1 MRFLVLVGVVLALSA
16 CSTLV
21 QTSSGKEYLASYAA
35 VNAKTGKPLSGTD
48 EEIRKAAS
56 VEPILRFP
64 ARLGLARI
72 EGGCLTGIPER
83 EVALWH
89 GLAKRNRK
97 LGEFVPISPIIA
109 EFTSSAVR
117 GKKHVNG
124 CNGALWQYGARR
136 GIGETVSTIRFGA
149 ARQHVDAV
157 LIYEVGSTSRN
168 ENTPLAFADVSIIGG
183 ALLPTRVLNAQ
194 GVPNALLLD
203 VRNGYPYGT
212 ARAEADLT
220 AYSVSWGS
228 DERKEVLRGKASL
241 KVVENLLPEIDEMMN
256 TLKGRLGKRRKARQ

>member
-1 MRFLVLVGVVLALSA
+1 MRSIILVGVVLALSA
-16 CSTLV
+16 CGNSV
-21 QTSSGKEYLASYAA
+21 QTSSGKEYLASYAS
-35 VNAKTGKPLSGTD
+35 VDAKTGKPLIVTD

-56 VEPILRFP
+56 VEPILKFP
-64 ARLGLARI
+64 ARLGLARM
-72 EGGCLTGIPER
+72 EGGRLTGIPKA

-89 GLAKRNRK
+89 DLAKRNRK

-109 EFTSSAVR
+109 EFTASVTK
-117 GKKHVNG
+117 GKEHIDG
-124 CNGALWQYGARR
+124 CNGARWRCGTQR
-136 GIGETVSTIRFGA
+136 GIGATVSTIRLGA

-194 GVPNALLLD
+194 GVANALLLD

-241 KVVENLLPEIDEMMN
+241 NVVKNLLPEVDEMMN
-256 TLKGRLGKRRKARQ
+256 KLKGRLAKRAKARQ

>member
-1 MRFLVLVGVVLALSA
+1 MRSIPFILAVLALSA
-16 CSTLV
+16 CGNSV
-21 QTSSGKEYLASYAA
+21 QTSSGKQYLASYAA
-35 VNAKTGKPLSGTD
+35 VDPKSGKPVAVTD
-48 EEIRKAAS
+48 EAVRKAAG

-64 ARLGLARI
+64 ARLGLARM
-72 EGGCLTGIPER
+72 EGGRLTGIPER
-83 EVALWH
+83 EAALWH
-89 GLAKRNRK
+89 DLAKRSRK

-109 EFTSSAVR
+109 AFTGSVVR
-117 GKKHVNG
+117 GETHIDG
-124 CNGALWQYGARR
+124 CTGASWQCHIGA
-136 GIGETVSTIRFGA
+136 TVSTIRLGA

-168 ENTPLAFADVSIIGG
+168 ENTPLAFADVSIVGG
-183 ALLPTRVLNAQ
+183 AFLPTRVLNAQ
-194 GVPNALLLD
+194 GIAQALLLD

-241 KVVENLLPEIDEMMN
+241 KVVENLLPEIEKMFDK
-256 TLKGRLGKRRKARQ
+256 LKGRLAKRAKARQ